1 MKLFKFF
8 VGIPLLSLIVLSA
21 GTQFTSCMKT
31 ITIHDTTTVVKND
44 TTVITDSIYDLTDGL
59 VAYFNF
65 NGGSL
70 KDSSGYGNNISFSNA
85 IPTADRFGNANNA
98 YLFGGD
104 SSYMVVPNN
113 PSLNP
118 VNITLMA
125 IIKFNAFD
133 TVGQCFFSQIL
144 MKGSQDPD
152 PGVYGLRLVQDSGA
166 CQSQIDTSGQQL
178 MGIYGNNSAGATL
191 LDGSYP
197 VHTNTWITFVYT
209 YDGRSS
215 KIYINGQ
222 LSSSTPATASF
233 TPNGYNIYIGRT
245 QNPTF
250 PYHFFGIIDEIRIY
264 NRALGGPAVKQL
276 SNQTN

>member
-1 MKLFKFF
+1 MKFLKVFL
-8 VGIPLLSLIVLSA
+8 GIPLFMLIILSA
-21 GTQFTSCMKT
+21 GSPFSSCMKT
-31 ITIHDTTTVVKND
+31 VTIHDTTTVVKND
-44 TTVITDSIYDLTDGL
+44 TTIITDSIYDLTDGL

-65 NGGSL
+65 NGASL

-85 IPTADRFGNANNA
+85 IPTTDRFGNANNA
-98 YLFGGD
+98 FLFGGD
-104 SSYMVVPNN
+104 TSYMIVPNN

-133 TVGQCFFSQIL
+133 TVGTCFFSQIF

-152 PGVYGLRLVQDSGA
+152 LGVYGLRLVQDSGA
-166 CQSQIDTSGQQL
+166 CQSNIDTSGQQL
-178 MGIYGNNSAGATL
+178 MGIYGDHSAGATL
-191 LDGSYP
+191 LDGTYP
-197 VHTNTWITFVYT
+197 VHTNTWITLVYT

-222 LSSSTPATASF
+222 LSSSTSGSATF
-233 TPNGYNIYIGRT
+233 NPNAYNIYIGET
-245 QNPTF
+245 QNPSF
-250 PYHFFGIIDEIRIY
+250 PYHFFGVIDEIRIY

-276 SNQTN
+276 SNQRN